1 MNFNPQA
8 ILDYHKKEQG
18 RMIDFLQKLIT
29 IESPSL
35 EPATQEPLFQIFT
48 KEFQELGYEVDRVKG
63 KQTGGHI
70 LASPVESNP
79 GNDRQLV
86 IGHCD
91 TVWPVGTLDKMP
103 VEIKNGLIKGPGVFD
118 MKAGLAQIIFS
129 LRAIRDLK
137 LEVSVIPQIMIT
149 SDEEIGSP
157 ESEPFITQIAAKVD
171 RAFVLEPSLES
182 AGQLKTARR
191 GVGIFHVRVEGKA
204 AHAGMDPEKG
214 VSAILELSH
223 VIQKLFQLNDPQK
236 GISVNV
242 GTIHGGLR
250 TNMIA
255 PNSEASVDVRIITA
269 EDGKR
274 IEETI
279 LNLQPTTS
287 GIKLFVSGRIE
298 RGPMEK
304 TPRNQALWQLAQKVG
319 KEIGLELQEEVSGGA
334 SDGNITSL
342 YTATLD
348 GLGAVGGGAHA
359 FHEFIDIEKT
369 IERNALLTLLMIS
382 PVIHKKF

>member
-1 MNFNPQA
+1 M
-8 ILDYHKKEQG
+8 
-18 RMIDFLQKLIT
+18 
-29 IESPSL
+29 
-35 EPATQEPLFQIFT
+35 
-48 KEFQELGYEVDRVKG
+48 
-63 KQTGGHI
+63 
-70 LASPVESNP
+70 
-79 GNDRQLV
+79 V

-103 VEIKNGLIKGPGVFD
+103 FEIKNGLIKGPGVFD

-129 LRAIRDLK
+129 LRAIRDLE

-171 RAFVLEPSLES
+171 RTFVLEPSLES

-382 PVIHKKF
+382 PVI

>member
-1 MNFNPQA
+1 MNFNPET
-8 ILDYHKKEQG
+8 ILNYHKKKREELVE
-18 RMIDFLQKLIT
+18 FLRKLVE

-35 EPATQEPLFQIFT
+35 EPKSQEPLFQIF
-48 KEFQELGYEVDRVKG
+48 KNEFKKLGFAINRVKG
-63 KQTGGHI
+63 KQTGGY
-70 LASPVESNP
+70 LFASPQSSKPRGV
-79 GNDRQLV
+79 RQLI

-91 TVWPVGTLDKMP
+91 TVWPVGTLKKMP
-103 VEIKNGLIKGPGVFD
+103 IEIGNNTIKGPGVFD

-129 LRAIRDLK
+129 LRVIHELK
-137 LEVSVIPQIMIT
+137 LDIPVVPEILIT

-157 ESEPFITQIAAKVD
+157 ESQWFIEQRAAKAD
-171 RAFVLEPSLES
+171 RALVLEPSLES

-191 GVGIFHVRVEGKA
+191 GVGIFQVHVEGKA
-204 AHAGMDPEKG
+204 AHAGLDPEKG

-242 GTIHGGLR
+242 GTIKGGLR
-250 TNMIA
+250 TNIIA
-255 PNSEASVDVRIITA
+255 PESSASVDVRILA
-269 EDGKR
+269 ADDGKR
-274 IEETI
+274 IEKTI
-279 LNLQPTTS
+279 LNLKPATHGVKLSIS
-287 GIKLFVSGRIE
+287 GKIE
-298 RGPMEK
+298 RGPMER
-304 TPRNQALWQLAQKVG
+304 TPRNQALWQLAKKMG
-319 KEIGLELQEEVSGGA
+319 NEIGLDLQEEVSGGA

-348 GLGAVGGGAHA
+348 GLGGVGGGAHA